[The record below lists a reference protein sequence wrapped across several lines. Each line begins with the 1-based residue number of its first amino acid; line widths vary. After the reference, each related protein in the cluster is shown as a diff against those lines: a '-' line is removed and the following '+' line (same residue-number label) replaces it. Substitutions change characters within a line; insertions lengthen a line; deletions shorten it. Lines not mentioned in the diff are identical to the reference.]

1 LRGTFGRRGAPT
13 DRFESLER
21 VRSGVLKPGHY
32 GVALGAYAP
41 LVAWLLGRG
50 LPELAVGGGVVLL
63 WLAMLPDVDTRL
75 PVISHRGPT
84 HTFLFVLAVGVAVG
98 LVAEFVVA
106 PTVGEFGAVA
116 WIGVPGFR
124 TGLGEFGFVIGT
136 LAILSHLLADVITPM
151 GVRPFWPLSGRSFSL
166 DITPA
171 RNTVANYVLLTV
183 GTFLA
188 ASAALTTI

>member
-1 LRGTFGRRGAPT
+1 M
-13 DRFESLER
+13 
-21 VRSGVLKPGHY
+21 LKLGHY

-50 LPELAVGGGVVLL
+50 LPELAFGGGVVLL

-75 PVISHRGPT
+75 PVVSHRGST
-84 HTFLFVLAVGVAVG
+84 HTFLFALAAGVAVG
-98 LVAEFVVA
+98 LAAEFAVA

-116 WIGVPGFR
+116 WIGVPGFG

-151 GVRPFWPLSGRSFSL
+151 GIRPFWPLSGRSFSL
-166 DITPA
+166 DVTPA
-171 RNTVANYVLLTV
+171 RNTVANYVLLAA